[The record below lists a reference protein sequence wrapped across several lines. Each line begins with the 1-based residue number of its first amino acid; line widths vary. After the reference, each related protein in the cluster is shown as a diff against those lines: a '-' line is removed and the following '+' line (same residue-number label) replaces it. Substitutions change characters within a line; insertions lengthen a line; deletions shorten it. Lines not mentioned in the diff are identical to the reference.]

1 MFYIESE
8 RLRLIPLNLNQ
19 LHIYHQSEALA
30 KELGL
35 NAISIDMEPFFQS
48 EFDDALQNFW
58 QPFVEKNPDTYYWFT
73 NWLIVLK
80 DENTAIGGIG
90 LTGLP
95 NENQETEVGYGVGL
109 GYRGKGYATEAL
121 VCISQ
126 WAFIHPELN
135 TIVAH
140 TPVDLHNSQRVLE
153 RTGFESVKAENELLR
168 WELKR
173 KA

>member
-8 RLRLIPLNLNQ
+8 RLRLIPLNTHQ

-30 KELGL
+30 AELGL
-35 NAISIDMEPFFQS
+35 STINIDMEPFFQS

-58 QPFVEKNPDTYYWFT
+58 LPFVEKNPDTYHWFT

-80 DENTAIGGIG
+80 EENTAIGGIG

-95 NENQETEVGYGVGL
+95 NENGESEVGYGVGL
-109 GYRGKGYATEAL
+109 SYRGKGYATEAL

-126 WAFIHPELN
+126 WAFIHPGLY
-135 TIVAH
+135 TIVAQ
-140 TPVDLHNSQRVLE
+140 TPVDLLSSQRVLQ
-153 RTGFESVKAENELLR
+153 RAGFESVKADNELLR
-168 WELKR
+168 WELR
-173 KA
+173 RNA

>member
-35 NAISIDMEPFFQS
+35 IALNIDMEPFFQR

-58 QPFVEKNPDTYYWFT
+58 KPFVEKNPEHYQWFT

-80 DENTAIGGIG
+80 EENTAIGGIG

-95 NENQETEVGYGVGL
+95 NENQETEVGYGIGL
-109 GYRGKGYATEAL
+109 GYRKKGYATEAL
-121 VCISQ
+121 GCLCQ
-126 WAFIHPELN
+126 WAFKHLELG
-135 TIVAH
+135 TIVAN
-140 TPVDLHNSQRVLE
+140 TPVDLFNSQRVLQ
-153 RTGFESVKAENELLR
+153 RAGFESAKADNELLR

-173 KA
+173 